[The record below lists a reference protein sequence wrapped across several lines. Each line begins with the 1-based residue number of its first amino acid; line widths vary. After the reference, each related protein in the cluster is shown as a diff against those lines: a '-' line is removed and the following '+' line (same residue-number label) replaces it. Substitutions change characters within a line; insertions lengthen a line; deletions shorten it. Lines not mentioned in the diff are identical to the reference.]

1 MHRFALIQV
10 FSKFGKISHLD
21 FLFHKTGMLKGKPRG
36 YAFVQYANKD
46 VSFFLDFLNNWVL
59 TPGTFVHIIM
69 LLVYIHMDEQATRG
83 RSLPPEILATWP

>member
-1 MHRFALIQV
+1 MYRFALLQN

-46 VSFFLDFLNNWVL
+46 VSFLPCTLGNLVL

-83 RSLPPEILATWP
+83 RSLPPETLNT